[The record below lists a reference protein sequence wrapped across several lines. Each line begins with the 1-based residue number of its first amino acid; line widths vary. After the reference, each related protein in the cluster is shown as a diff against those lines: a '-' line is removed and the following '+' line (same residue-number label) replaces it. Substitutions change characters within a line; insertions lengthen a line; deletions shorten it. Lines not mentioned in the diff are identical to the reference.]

1 LELLDHP
8 QPTGSG
14 IGLFVIEGA
23 NGIIGLDGAYMK
35 NVIIRNAEVSY
46 SGGPVRLE
54 NVAFVNCTFRFT
66 KNKPVVGL
74 GEAILQANLIN
85 YSTAPPA

>member
-1 LELLDHP
+1 
-8 QPTGSG
+8 
-14 IGLFVIEGA
+14 
-23 NGIIGLDGAYMK
+23 
-35 NVIIRNAEVSY
+35 
-46 SGGPVRLE
+46 VRLE

-74 GEAILQANLIN
+74 GQAILQANLIN